1 MTQIELNELNYQELK
16 ALSVDV
22 EREIK
27 AREKDLKKEARQA
40 VLSAAKEFGLSIEEI
55 FGVDAKRT
63 YNTAPKKYRNP
74 ENHDEVWTGRGKQ
87 PTWFV
92 HLTHARGVPVEQLL
106 IENQEAKD
114 NQQPSSPPQ
123 FYVPA
128 ATLPQQNYQVG
139 A

>member
-1 MTQIELNELNYQELK
+1 MTQIELNGLNYQELK

-27 AREKDLKKEARQA
+27 AREKDVKRQAKQA
-40 VLSAAKEFGLSIEEI
+40 VLSAAREFGLTIEEI
-55 FGVDAKRT
+55 FEEKRT

-92 HLTHARGVPVEQLL
+92 HLTHARGIPVEQLL
-106 IENQEAKD
+106 IENQEA
-114 NQQPSSPPQ
+114 QTQEPSSPPQ
-123 FYVPA
+123 FNIP
-128 ATLPQQNYQVG
+128 TQPQQNYQVG
-139 A
+139 M